1 MKWRSYE
8 NNFQEY
14 KTDLPDKTIQWAQ
27 SKGWGFRGKIRQKH
41 LDLERAKI
49 LDSQL
54 LLFDEIKLDHSSSIL
69 DILFSKLI
77 SLSLI

>member
-1 MKWRSYE
+1 VTENAMKWRSYE

-54 LLFDEIKLDHSSSIL
+54 LLFKFYFYLQL
-69 DILFSKLI
+69 VLFT
-77 SLSLI
+77 